1 VSPPDAIDLADPD
14 VQINGAALP
23 VTVDTLVERVV
34 VDDHLRL
41 PAMFELTLRDPHDA
55 EHPSGVLAEVGVKL
69 GDSVVV
75 SVRSGDGKTQLVT
88 GEVTSLEADIDA
100 TGSHVV
106 IRGYDKSHR
115 LHRGRKARNWADQK
129 DSEIATAI
137 ASEAGLS
144 ASVDET
150 SVTHAYLAQPGISD
164 WDFLVSRAREIGY
177 DLRVSDGSLEFK
189 QPSQASDGPDAGSL
203 GRAPGAGQIVYGDNL
218 LEFRP
223 RVSMVDQASSFEV
236 RGWDVKAKRAV
247 IGTAASSS
255 TSASVG
261 VEQSAATSALGEKTF
276 VRNDRLFNA
285 EDGATTAAKG
295 LAASFGSTFAEAE
308 GVVIGDPSLK
318 AGTTVSVS
326 GVGSPFD
333 GKYVLTSTRHVLDR
347 YGYRTHFVVSG
358 QQDRTTMGL
367 VSQGGSAAQSGVGQ
381 LVFGAVPA
389 VVTEVKD
396 DPDSLNRVKVKFP
409 WLDDSFSSD
418 WARVVMAGA
427 GQDRGFACLPEIDDE
442 VLVCFEHGDFRRP
455 YVLGGLYNGVD
466 TPRDA
471 GTLVDSASGAIGVRA
486 ITTRVGHQLKFTDAD
501 SGKGIKLATGGEQV
515 ESLQLDAAG
524 HSITIESSGNIT
536 IKAGDSG
543 MVSIKAGTSMTLEA
557 TSSLELKAPTVKVNG
572 DGQIEIKSGGQLSLQ
587 GTQTTV
593 KGDAMASLESS
604 GVVQVQGSLVKI
616 N

>member
-1 VSPPDAIDLADPD
+1 MSPDTIEIADPD
-14 VQINGAALP
+14 VELNGSPLP
-23 VTVDTLVERVV
+23 IAVATLVERVV

-41 PAMFELTLRDPHDA
+41 PAMCEVTLRDPHDA
-55 EHPSGVLAEVGVKL
+55 EHPSGVLAEIGVQL
-69 GDSVVV
+69 GDALTI
-75 SVRSGDGKTQLVT
+75 SVRTAQDSVQLIS
-88 GEVTSLEADIDA
+88 GEVTSLEAAIDA

-129 DSEIATAI
+129 DSDIASAI
-137 ASEAGLS
+137 AGEAGLS
-144 ASVDET
+144 VSVDDSE
-150 SVTHAYLAQPGISD
+150 VTHSYIAQPGVSD
-164 WDFLVSRAREIGY
+164 WEFLLTRAREIGY
-177 DLRVSDGSLEFK
+177 DLRVADGSLEFK
-189 QPSQASDGPDAGSL
+189 KPTEASDGPDAGSL
-203 GRAPGAGQIVYGDNL
+203 DRAPADGQLVYGDNL

-223 RVSMVDQASSFEV
+223 RVSLVDQASSFEV
-236 RGWDVKAKRAV
+236 RGWDVKGKRAV
-247 IGTAASSS
+247 VGTSASSS

-261 VEQSAATSALGEKTF
+261 LQQSAATSALGDQTF

-285 EDGATTAAKG
+285 EDAATTAAKG
-295 LAASFGSTFAEAE
+295 LAASVGSSFAEAE
-308 GVVIGDPSLK
+308 GLVDGDAKLK
-318 AGTTVSVS
+318 AGKTVSVA
-326 GVGSPFD
+326 GVGQPFD

-358 QQDRTTMGL
+358 RHDRTTIGL
-367 VSQGGSAAQSGVGQ
+367 VTQGAASSQSGVGQ

-409 WLDDSFSSD
+409 WLDDAFSSD
-418 WARVVMAGA
+418 WARVVMPGA
-427 GQDRGFACLPEIDDE
+427 GKDRGFAFLPEIDDE
-442 VLVCFEHGDFRRP
+442 VLVCFEQGDFRRP
-455 YVLGGLYNGVD
+455 YVLGGLFNGVD
-466 TPRDA
+466 TPKDA
-471 GTLVDSASGAIGVRA
+471 TSLVDSASGSIGVRA
-486 ITTRVGHQLKFTDAD
+486 ITTRVGHSLKFTDAD

-515 ESLQLDAAG
+515 ESLTLDAAG

-543 MVSIKAGTSMTLEA
+543 TVSIKAGTSMTLEA

-593 KGDAMASLESS
+593 KGDAMASIESS
-604 GVVQVQGSLVKI
+604 GVLQVQGSLVKI

>member
-1 VSPPDAIDLADPD
+1 MPTDAIDLADPD
-14 VQINGAALP
+14 VQINGSALS
-23 VTVDTLVERVV
+23 VAVDNLLERVV

-41 PAMFELTLRDPHDA
+41 PAMFELTLRDPHDS
-55 EHPSGVLAEVGVKL
+55 EHPTGVLDEVGVQL
-69 GDSVVV
+69 GDSVTV
-75 SVRSGDGKTQLVT
+75 SVRSGQGTTQLVT

-137 ASEAGLS
+137 ASDAGLS
-144 ASVDET
+144 ATVDDS
-150 SVTHAYLAQPGISD
+150 SVTHSYIAQPGMSD

-177 DLRVSDGSLEFK
+177 DLRVTDGSLDFK
-189 QPSQASDGPDAGSL
+189 KPSQASDGPEEGSL
-203 GRAPGAGQIVYGDNL
+203 GRAPTVGQIVYGDNL

-223 RVSMVDQASSFEV
+223 RVSIVDQASSFEA
-236 RGWDVKAKRAV
+236 RGWDVKGKRAV
-247 IGTAASSS
+247 IGTASSAN
-255 TSASVG
+255 TSASVALQ
-261 VEQSAATSALGEKTF
+261 QSAATSAFGEKTF

-285 EDGATTAAKG
+285 EDAATSAAEG
-295 LAASFGSTFAEAE
+295 LAASVGSSFAEVE
-308 GVVIGDPSLK
+308 GVVIGDPNLK
-318 AGTTVSVS
+318 AGTTVSVA
-326 GVGSPFD
+326 GVGKPFD

-347 YGYRTHFVVSG
+347 FGYRTHFVVSG
-358 QQDRTTMGL
+358 RQDRTMIGL
-367 VSQGGSAAQSGVGQ
+367 VSQGGSQSQSGVGQ

-418 WARVVMAGA
+418 WARVVMPGA
-427 GQDRGFACLPEIDDE
+427 GKERGFACLPEIDDE
-442 VLVCFEHGDFRRP
+442 VLVCFEQGDFRRP
-455 YVLGGLYNGVD
+455 YVLGGLFNGQD
-466 TPRDA
+466 TPKDA
-471 GTLVDSASGAIGVRA
+471 DSLVDSSGSIGVRA
-486 ITTRVGHQLKFTDAD
+486 ITTRVGHQLKFTDSD
-501 SGKGIKLATGGEQV
+501 SGKGIKLATGGDQV
-515 ESLQLDAAG
+515 ESLTLDAVG

-536 IKAGDSG
+536 INAGDSG
-543 MVSIKAGTSMTLEA
+543 TVSIKAGTSMTLEA

-572 DGQIEIKSGGQLSLQ
+572 EGQIEIKSNGQLSLQ

-593 KGDAMASLESS
+593 KGEAMASVESS
-604 GVVQVQGSLVKI
+604 GILQVQGSLVKI